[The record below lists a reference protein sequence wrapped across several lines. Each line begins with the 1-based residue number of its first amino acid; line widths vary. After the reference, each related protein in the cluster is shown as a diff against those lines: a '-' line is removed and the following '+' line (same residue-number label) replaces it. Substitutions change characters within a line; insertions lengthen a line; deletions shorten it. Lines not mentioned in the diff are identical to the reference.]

1 MSGFDFFNA
10 VVAGFQ
16 TFKKGARLLN
26 EVTPEE
32 EGFATPPTV
41 DLDTKVRPAK
51 APLREMEKP
60 LGLFMPKMDTAYR
73 YFATSLARDVNL
85 RNIQSTDYYVKP
97 VSPQK
102 AKMNVSTDAK
112 VKGFTASYKTTGV
125 TGL

>member
-60 LGLFMPKMDTAYR
+60 LCGPPKMLSENTMMK
-73 YFATSLARDVNL
+73 F
-85 RNIQSTDYYVKP
+85 NIYPK
-97 VSPQK
+97 K
-102 AKMNVSTDAK
+102 
-112 VKGFTASYKTTGV
+112 
-125 TGL
+125 L